1 MLPAHYLE
9 LIMLGFHC
17 LRLDNWHAVVD
28 VVNLRMCLAS
38 LVYKEQ
44 IYIWFL
50 GSISK
55 NGFSEAL

>member
-1 MLPAHYLE
+1 MLPTHDLE
-9 LIMLGFHC
+9 LILLVFHC

-44 IYIWFL
+44 IYIIWFL
-50 GSISK
+50 
-55 NGFSEAL
+55 